1 MSQYKIIFTGPVGAG
16 KTTAIDSISDI
27 PPVRTDALASDM
39 TKKRKSETTVAMDYG
54 IMNLDDG
61 EKIHLYGTPGQER
74 FDFMWDILT
83 TGGIGLIL
91 LLDNTR
97 ADPFQDMRFF
107 LDSFSQFI
115 TDTSV
120 AIGVTQMDL
129 SSKPTINDFHKQLEG
144 LELNVPVFSVDARV
158 TNDISI
164 LVQALLF
171 SLDPGLEDNIAYE

>member
-16 KTTAIDSISDI
+16 KTTAIDSISDV
-27 PPVRTDALASDM
+27 PPVKTDAAASDM
-39 TKKRKSETTVAMDYG
+39 TKNRKAATTVAMDYG

-83 TGGIGLIL
+83 VGGIGLVL

-97 ADPFQDMRFF
+97 ADPFKDMQFF
-107 LDSFSQFI
+107 LDSFGKFI
-115 TDTSV
+115 SETSV
-120 AIGVTQMDL
+120 AIGITQMDL
-129 SSKPTINDFHKQLEG
+129 STKPSINEYHKYLQGSDLK
-144 LELNVPVFSVDARV
+144 PAIFSVDARV
-158 TNDISI
+158 KNDVSL

-171 SLDPGLEDNIAYE
+171 SLDPGLEDE